1 MCLHSPLP
9 FLSSALCRINKKQ
22 AWDYVEPKYNRE
34 KAQLSPAE
42 EERARPDNK
51 QYSFTPKVRAC
62 SAFSGV

>member
-1 MCLHSPLP
+1 
-9 FLSSALCRINKKQ
+9 
-22 AWDYVEPKYNRE
+22 VEPKYNRE